1 MTRCTELHVT
11 LRYRRGAGFMGGTQL
26 GYAGCEFI
34 TVFRFNLVLR
44 LKFVMVVNDD
54 NCEKIMMMMIM
65 MIKVIMILP

>member
-1 MTRCTELHVT
+1 
-11 LRYRRGAGFMGGTQL
+11 MGGTQL

-54 NCEKIMMMMIM
+54 NCEKIMMMMMIM
-65 MIKVIMILP
+65 MIRVIMILP